1 MGAFGHFRPYGPPAN
16 RATSRSSTPRHA
28 ASLGRRRRRSRAMEG
43 FVTVFFWQHDLDPA
57 FPLSVLEYETR
68 DADDQMHWHEYL
80 EIALCLQGGGQFPV
94 RAPQLSGG
102 ARRCLSHRRR
112 RAARWRHRSPQPDA
126 PPPHPLPP
134 GAHRGAGLSQLRRR
148 LPLTFQ
154 VRWTPVRQPPSG
166 RRGCRLRAPA
176 DPPRAQDNL
185 GPGGPGRPAPPRREP
200 ETRARRPG
208 AVCACQRVGTGWL
221 GNARRSARTGAAS
234 AELCRAALPG
244 EPDIGAGV
252 GARARERVARAPP
265 VQGRDERGLQGVRH
279 EPASLG
285 GEAPASDQR
294 YLRAGGGLHGRLH
307 KPQPVLQGVPAL
319 FVDVARRLPAVLP
332 AFGRGGGRAAARPPV
347 GARGSR
353 ARGLT
358 RGHALPGSRTPS
370 QCRYRQ
376 LEPDRLE
383 QERHVA
389 PRQPLLT
396 VNRPLVTLPLA
407 IADPETG
414 GEDRSSA
421 RASRVPMRMGP
432 APDRE
437 SSMPSFPHLFSP
449 IQLGG
454 LELPNRVVHVP
465 TDISS
470 SHADGEVSERDIHHH
485 TDIARG
491 GAGFVI
497 VGATTPDSTTGR
509 PTVTCLV
516 ADGDNYIPGLARLAE
531 GMHRYGAKCAVQ
543 LQHPGRQCAIPRY
556 NTLGATDRVLKL
568 PWSAGHEIIYENA
581 EEKGKEIRAASIV
594 EILELVD
601 LFSEAA
607 WRVKQ
612 AGFDAVELHAAH
624 GYLLS
629 EFMSPFLNQRNDRF
643 GGSLENRMR
652 FPLAVVDSIQ
662 KKCGKAYP
670 ILVRYSFDEWY
681 AGGRGAE
688 EGVEIARV
696 LERAGC
702 AAVDLSMGMQ
712 ESPGAGFDP
721 MQYPQ
726 GWATYAAEATKKAIR
741 IPVITSHSL
750 RDPAYCDQIIA
761 EGKTDLVGLARQLL
775 ADPYWPVKAQYGRVR
790 SIRKCISC
798 LGGCWQESLMAKHE
812 IACSINAACGNP
824 AYAEMKRTTKAARV
838 AVVGGG
844 PAGMEAARIATER
857 GHTVTLFEKAG
868 ELGGALLYCCLVPDP
883 VQVPAHLL

>member
-1 MGAFGHFRPYGPPAN
+1 
-16 RATSRSSTPRHA
+16 
-28 ASLGRRRRRSRAMEG
+28 
-43 FVTVFFWQHDLDPA
+43 
-57 FPLSVLEYETR
+57 
-68 DADDQMHWHEYL
+68 
-80 EIALCLQGGGQFPV
+80 
-94 RAPQLSGG
+94 
-102 ARRCLSHRRR
+102 
-112 RAARWRHRSPQPDA
+112 
-126 PPPHPLPP
+126 
-134 GAHRGAGLSQLRRR
+134 
-148 LPLTFQ
+148 
-154 VRWTPVRQPPSG
+154 
-166 RRGCRLRAPA
+166 
-176 DPPRAQDNL
+176 
-185 GPGGPGRPAPPRREP
+185 
-200 ETRARRPG
+200 
-208 AVCACQRVGTGWL
+208 
-221 GNARRSARTGAAS
+221 
-234 AELCRAALPG
+234 
-244 EPDIGAGV
+244 
-252 GARARERVARAPP
+252 
-265 VQGRDERGLQGVRH
+265 
-279 EPASLG
+279 
-285 GEAPASDQR
+285 
-294 YLRAGGGLHGRLH
+294 
-307 KPQPVLQGVPAL
+307 
-319 FVDVARRLPAVLP
+319 
-332 AFGRGGGRAAARPPV
+332 
-347 GARGSR
+347 
-353 ARGLT
+353 
-358 RGHALPGSRTPS
+358 
-370 QCRYRQ
+370 
-376 LEPDRLE
+376 
-383 QERHVA
+383 
-389 PRQPLLT
+389 
-396 VNRPLVTLPLA
+396 
-407 IADPETG
+407 
-414 GEDRSSA
+414 
-421 RASRVPMRMGP
+421 
-432 APDRE
+432 
-437 SSMPSFPHLFSP
+437 MPSFPHLFSP

-491 GAGFVI
+491 GAGFII
-497 VGATTPDSTTGR
+497 VGATTPDLKTGR
-509 PTVTCLV
+509 PTVTCLA

-662 KKCGKAYP
+662 KKCGKGFP
-670 ILVRYSFDEWY
+670 VLVRYSFDEWY

-750 RDPAYCDQIIA
+750 RDPEYCDQIIA

-775 ADPYWPVKAQYGRVR
+775 ADPYWPVKAQYGRVK

-824 AYAEMKRTTKAARV
+824 AYAEMKRTTKAVRV

-868 ELGGALLYCCLVPDP
+868 ELGGALLYCCLVPGKEKMRWYLDWIRNQLLDLHIDIRLNHAPTVDELRGFNVVLNATGAISYVPDVLGMGDTVVPFEEAMACPKVACECHPGARTLHKLGSHVLLWGDHYAAADTAAFLGSIGKQVTIVTEKREFAAECEVIHMYVLRKRFAQGDAEALTSRPFKHAVTVITNATVREVREGEVVIEDHEFGRTTLQVSDVVSCHTRP
-883 VQVPAHLL
+883 VVDLYGELQAAGVDVINVGDSVRPRNLYYAVKEGSAFGLAVDEHMLFNPNHAILNELPIDVLAQLQREEAPAYSHQQLVVLTARRDG

>member
-1 MGAFGHFRPYGPPAN
+1 
-16 RATSRSSTPRHA
+16 
-28 ASLGRRRRRSRAMEG
+28 
-43 FVTVFFWQHDLDPA
+43 
-57 FPLSVLEYETR
+57 
-68 DADDQMHWHEYL
+68 
-80 EIALCLQGGGQFPV
+80 
-94 RAPQLSGG
+94 
-102 ARRCLSHRRR
+102 
-112 RAARWRHRSPQPDA
+112 
-126 PPPHPLPP
+126 
-134 GAHRGAGLSQLRRR
+134 
-148 LPLTFQ
+148 
-154 VRWTPVRQPPSG
+154 
-166 RRGCRLRAPA
+166 
-176 DPPRAQDNL
+176 
-185 GPGGPGRPAPPRREP
+185 
-200 ETRARRPG
+200 
-208 AVCACQRVGTGWL
+208 
-221 GNARRSARTGAAS
+221 
-234 AELCRAALPG
+234 
-244 EPDIGAGV
+244 
-252 GARARERVARAPP
+252 
-265 VQGRDERGLQGVRH
+265 
-279 EPASLG
+279 
-285 GEAPASDQR
+285 
-294 YLRAGGGLHGRLH
+294 
-307 KPQPVLQGVPAL
+307 
-319 FVDVARRLPAVLP
+319 
-332 AFGRGGGRAAARPPV
+332 
-347 GARGSR
+347 
-353 ARGLT
+353 
-358 RGHALPGSRTPS
+358 
-370 QCRYRQ
+370 
-376 LEPDRLE
+376 
-383 QERHVA
+383 
-389 PRQPLLT
+389 
-396 VNRPLVTLPLA
+396 
-407 IADPETG
+407 
-414 GEDRSSA
+414 
-421 RASRVPMRMGP
+421 
-432 APDRE
+432 
-437 SSMPSFPHLFSP
+437 MPSFPHLFSP

-497 VGATTPDSTTGR
+497 VGATTPDMKTGR

-531 GMHRYGAKCAVQ
+531 GMHRYGARCAVQ

-581 EEKGKEIRAASIV
+581 EEKGKEIRAASIA

-629 EFMSPFLNQRNDRF
+629 EFMSPYLNQRNDRF

-662 KKCGKAYP
+662 KKCGKSFP
-670 ILVRYSFDEWY
+670 VLVRYSFEEWVE
-681 AGGRGAE
+681 GGRGLE
-688 EGVEIARV
+688 EGVEIAKM
-696 LERAGC
+696 LELAGC
-702 AAVDLSMGMQ
+702 AAVDLSMGIQ
-712 ESPGAGFDP
+712 ESAGAGFDP

-750 RDPAYCDQIIA
+750 RDPEYCDQIIA

-775 ADPYWPVKAQYGRVR
+775 ADPYWPVKAQYGKVK

-824 AYAEMKRTTKAARV
+824 AYAEMKRTTNAVRV

-857 GHTVTLFEKAG
+857 GHIVTLFEKAG
-868 ELGGALLYCCLVPDP
+868 ELGGALLYCCLVPGKEKMRWYLDWIRNQLLDLRVDIRLNHAPTVEELRAFDVVLNATGAISYVPEVLGAADTIVPFEEAMACPKIACECHPGARTLHKLGQHVLLWGDHYAAADTAAFLGSIGRQVTIVTENREFAAECEVIHMYVLRKRFAQGDAEVLTSRPFKHP
-883 VQVPAHLL
+883 VTVITNATVREVRAGEVVIEDHEFGRTTLAVSDVVSCHTRPVTELFTDLQAAGVHVVNVGDSVRPRNLYHAVKEGSAFGLAVDEHMLFNPNHAILNELPIDVLAQLQRDEAPAYSRQQLIVLAGRRDG

>member
-1 MGAFGHFRPYGPPAN
+1 
-16 RATSRSSTPRHA
+16 
-28 ASLGRRRRRSRAMEG
+28 
-43 FVTVFFWQHDLDPA
+43 
-57 FPLSVLEYETR
+57 
-68 DADDQMHWHEYL
+68 
-80 EIALCLQGGGQFPV
+80 
-94 RAPQLSGG
+94 
-102 ARRCLSHRRR
+102 
-112 RAARWRHRSPQPDA
+112 
-126 PPPHPLPP
+126 
-134 GAHRGAGLSQLRRR
+134 
-148 LPLTFQ
+148 
-154 VRWTPVRQPPSG
+154 
-166 RRGCRLRAPA
+166 
-176 DPPRAQDNL
+176 
-185 GPGGPGRPAPPRREP
+185 
-200 ETRARRPG
+200 
-208 AVCACQRVGTGWL
+208 
-221 GNARRSARTGAAS
+221 
-234 AELCRAALPG
+234 
-244 EPDIGAGV
+244 
-252 GARARERVARAPP
+252 
-265 VQGRDERGLQGVRH
+265 
-279 EPASLG
+279 
-285 GEAPASDQR
+285 
-294 YLRAGGGLHGRLH
+294 
-307 KPQPVLQGVPAL
+307 
-319 FVDVARRLPAVLP
+319 
-332 AFGRGGGRAAARPPV
+332 
-347 GARGSR
+347 
-353 ARGLT
+353 
-358 RGHALPGSRTPS
+358 
-370 QCRYRQ
+370 
-376 LEPDRLE
+376 
-383 QERHVA
+383 
-389 PRQPLLT
+389 
-396 VNRPLVTLPLA
+396 
-407 IADPETG
+407 
-414 GEDRSSA
+414 
-421 RASRVPMRMGP
+421 
-432 APDRE
+432 
-437 SSMPSFPHLFSP
+437 MPSFPHLFSP

-531 GMHRYGAKCAVQ
+531 GMHRYGARCAVQ

-581 EEKGKEIRAASIV
+581 DEKGKEIRAASIA

-629 EFMSPFLNQRNDRF
+629 EFMSPFLNMRNDRF
-643 GGSLENRMR
+643 GGSFENRMR

-662 KKCGKAYP
+662 RKCGKGFP

-726 GWATYAAEATKKAIR
+726 GWATYAAEAVKKAIR

-750 RDPAYCDQIIA
+750 RDPEYCEQIIA

-775 ADPYWPVKAQYGRVR
+775 ADPYWPVKAQYGRVK

-824 AYAEMKRTTKAARV
+824 AYAEMKRTTKAVRV

-868 ELGGALLYCCLVPDP
+868 ELGGALLYCCMVPGKEKMRWYLDWIRNQLLDLRIDIRLNHAPSVDELRAFDVVLNATGAISYVPDVLGAAETIVPFEEAMACPKIACECHPGARTLHKLGSHVLLWGDHYAAADTAAFLGSIGKQVTIVTEKREFAAECEVIHMYVLRKRFAQGDAEVLASRPFKHP
-883 VQVPAHLL
+883 VTVITNATVREVRAGEVVIEDHEFGRTTLAVSDVVSCHVRPVVDLFGELQAAGVHVINVGDSLRPRNLYHAVKEGSAFGLAVDEHMLFNPNHAILNELPIDVLAQLQRDEAPAYSRQQLVVLAGRRDA

>member
-1 MGAFGHFRPYGPPAN
+1 
-16 RATSRSSTPRHA
+16 
-28 ASLGRRRRRSRAMEG
+28 
-43 FVTVFFWQHDLDPA
+43 
-57 FPLSVLEYETR
+57 
-68 DADDQMHWHEYL
+68 
-80 EIALCLQGGGQFPV
+80 
-94 RAPQLSGG
+94 
-102 ARRCLSHRRR
+102 
-112 RAARWRHRSPQPDA
+112 
-126 PPPHPLPP
+126 
-134 GAHRGAGLSQLRRR
+134 
-148 LPLTFQ
+148 
-154 VRWTPVRQPPSG
+154 
-166 RRGCRLRAPA
+166 
-176 DPPRAQDNL
+176 
-185 GPGGPGRPAPPRREP
+185 
-200 ETRARRPG
+200 
-208 AVCACQRVGTGWL
+208 
-221 GNARRSARTGAAS
+221 
-234 AELCRAALPG
+234 
-244 EPDIGAGV
+244 
-252 GARARERVARAPP
+252 
-265 VQGRDERGLQGVRH
+265 
-279 EPASLG
+279 
-285 GEAPASDQR
+285 
-294 YLRAGGGLHGRLH
+294 
-307 KPQPVLQGVPAL
+307 
-319 FVDVARRLPAVLP
+319 
-332 AFGRGGGRAAARPPV
+332 
-347 GARGSR
+347 
-353 ARGLT
+353 
-358 RGHALPGSRTPS
+358 
-370 QCRYRQ
+370 
-376 LEPDRLE
+376 
-383 QERHVA
+383 
-389 PRQPLLT
+389 
-396 VNRPLVTLPLA
+396 
-407 IADPETG
+407 
-414 GEDRSSA
+414 
-421 RASRVPMRMGP
+421 
-432 APDRE
+432 
-437 SSMPSFPHLFSP
+437 MPSFPHLFSP

-491 GAGFVI
+491 GAGFII
-497 VGATTPDSTTGR
+497 VGATTPDLKTGR
-509 PTVTCLV
+509 PTVTCLA

-581 EEKGKEIRAASIV
+581 EEKGKEIRAASIA

-662 KKCGKAYP
+662 KKCGKGFP
-670 ILVRYSFDEWY
+670 VLLRYSFDEWCE
-681 AGGRGAE
+681 GGRGLE
-688 EGVEIARV
+688 EGIEIAKM
-696 LERAGC
+696 LEGAGC

-750 RDPAYCDQIIA
+750 RDPEYCDQIIA

-775 ADPYWPVKAQYGRVR
+775 ADPYWPVKAQYGRVK

-824 AYAEMKRTTKAARV
+824 AYAEMKRTTKAVRV

-868 ELGGALLYCCLVPDP
+868 ELGGALLYCCLVPGKEKMRWYLDWIRNQLLDLHIDIRLNHAPTVDELRGFDVVLNATGAISYVPDVLGMGDTVVPFEEAMACPKVACECHPGARTLHKLGSHVLLWGDHYAAADTAAFLGSIGKQVTIVTEKREFAAECEVIHMYVLRKRFAQGDAEALTSRPFKHAVTVITNATVREVREGEVVIEDHDFGRTTLQVSDVVSCHTRP
-883 VQVPAHLL
+883 VVDLYGELQAAGVHVINVGDSLRPRNLYHAVKEGSAFGLAVDEHMLFNPNHAILNELPIDVLAQLQREEAPAYSHQQVVVLTARRDG